1 MARKLLRK
9 ISIEDGATEAQSFC
23 FAECCINILQQGC
36 TYPKGV
42 EKRIMRLLEN
52 REEDVCADIVSR
64 MKAPRSG
71 MMKARKLGP
80 PPPGYKV
87 LHDKDGFP
95 YFVREEKSQH
105 ADNKRRW
112 SSPPRDRN
120 DRKRTLYYED
130 KNPHAYNQYRPRSP
144 TDRHNG
150 TQRPN
155 KRRRRDHYRPN
166 RNQMGRM
173 GSKR

>member
-9 ISIEDGATEAQSFC
+9 ISLEDGATEAQSFC

-42 EKRIMRLLEN
+42 EKRILRLLET
-52 REEDVCADIVSR
+52 REENVCADIVSR

-105 ADNKRRW
+105 ANNKRRW
-112 SSPPRDRN
+112 RSPPRDRY

-130 KNPHAYNQYRPRSP
+130 RNPNVYNQYRPRSP
-144 TDRHNG
+144 NDG
-150 TQRPN
+150 QRAN
-155 KRRRRDHYRPN
+155 KRRRREQYRPN
-166 RNQMGRM
+166 RHQVGRM